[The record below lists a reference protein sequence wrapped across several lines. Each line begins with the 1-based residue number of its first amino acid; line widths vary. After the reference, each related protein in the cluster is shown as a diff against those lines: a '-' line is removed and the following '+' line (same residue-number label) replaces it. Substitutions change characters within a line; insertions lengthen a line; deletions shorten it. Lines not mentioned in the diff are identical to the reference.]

1 MNRPYYIGYFD
12 KTLGERDEEG
22 TPVGKWMHLGSI
34 DGGAW
39 YSDYQSAKHYSK
51 PEIKKV
57 LPTIKRQF
65 KDKKLKVIKILTME
79 V

>member
-1 MNRPYYIGYFD
+1 MKRPYYIAYYD
-12 KTLGERDEEG
+12 KTLGERDEAG
-22 TPVGKWMHLGSI
+22 TPVGKWLHLGSAE
-34 DGGAW
+34 GAW
-39 YSDYQSAKHYSK
+39 YSDYQSAKHFSK

-57 LPTIKRQF
+57 LPTIKRQY